1 MEKILGNFFPR
12 IDAFLSPINLIILQI
27 FTYVY
32 VGLCE
37 YGLSVCKCLRRHKLD
52 TGHDA
57 TEVTDGCDLPDEDAG
72 NRLDPLE
79 EHLVI
84 FTTESSPPLLLV

>member
-1 MEKILGNFFPR
+1 MIFFPR

-37 YGLSVCKCLRRHKLD
+37 YWLSVCKCLRRPQLD

-57 TEVTDGCDLPDEDAG
+57 AEITDTYDLPDEDAG

-79 EHLVI
+79 EHLVL
-84 FTTESSPPLLLV
+84 FVTEPSPPLLLVWI